1 MRSNHW
7 EYLAFVL
14 LALGLALTVSGSII
28 YVHYQQYPQRK
39 TQYSGIQ
46 IPLIIVGAC
55 FTVLGILTFRRFRA
69 KKKTEAIEGEPLPP
83 PPPPPPPLRT
93 LLKSV

>member
-14 LALGLALTVSGSII
+14 FALGLALTISGLII

-39 TQYSGIQ
+39 PQYSGIQ
-46 IPLIIVGAC
+46 IPLLIVGIC
-55 FTVLGILTFRRFRA
+55 LIVLGLPALHKSRTKKRA
-69 KKKTEAIEGEPLPP
+69 EELPP
-83 PPPPPPPLRT
+83 PPPPPPPPPLPP
-93 LLKSV
+93 